1 MRKRKKWLFG
11 AVGFLSAVLVG
22 IFGMPEKAEAAV
34 ADGTYSIDGY
44 LKSATADKSSMGDA
58 ALVKPMKLI
67 AKDGS
72 YTIQADLVPLTTNL
86 GTASFT
92 GYLSEFYYYPDYN
105 GGDSGYAMPDG
116 EVGQAAGVTAYYEGI
131 YDSYNDATTGT
142 DSSVK
147 GKYSVFPNRRK

>member
-1 MRKRKKWLFG
+1 MREKKRKKWLFG
-11 AVGFLSAVLVG
+11 AAGFLCALACSVS
-22 IFGMPEKAEAAV
+22 MPQRAEAAV

-116 EVGQAAGVTAYYEGI
+116 EVVQLSAGGGGI
-131 YDSYNDATTGT
+131 YHKEGQKKQSLVAAL
-142 DSSVK
+142 
-147 GKYSVFPNRRK
+147 